1 MSAENSG
8 SFGRFCVYVSYVDKK
23 PTVKKKKKKRLKDFL
38 LFASNVVN

>member
-8 SFGRFCVYVSYVDKK
+8 SFGRFCVYVSCVDKK
-23 PTVKKKKKKRLKDFL
+23 PTVKKKIFL

>member
-8 SFGRFCVYVSYVDKK
+8 SFGRFCVYVSCVDKK
-23 PTVKKKKKKRLKDFL
+23 PTVKKKKKLKDFL